1 MQQDVG
7 LPVLLPSYLLFPWPP
22 RGTAELYKDGREENS
37 FGHVVGGIE
46 KEMGGEMEED
56 MEMEDV
62 IDEELDKEPLKGPEG
77 TVTVMTVSSL
87 NNGDWLAVVYD
98 GHWWLAKSIAVD
110 TEQQDVKVEFLHPH
124 GPTAKYQ
131 PKLLT
136 KDVCFCP
143 VEDMIVKLMGNASP
157 VQLRAREIYS
167 IAPDVMDFIEHEHV
181 RLLLLKA

>member
-1 MQQDVG
+1 
-7 LPVLLPSYLLFPWPP
+7 
-22 RGTAELYKDGREENS
+22 
-37 FGHVVGGIE
+37 
-46 KEMGGEMEED
+46 MEED

-110 TEQQDVKVEFLHPH
+110 TEQQQDVKVEFLHPH

-131 PKLLT
+131 PKLLAR
-136 KDVCFCP
+136 DVCFCP
-143 VEDMIVKLMGNASP
+143 VEDSETNGKCITSP
-157 VQLRAREIYS
+157 IKNRRDLQHS
-167 IAPDVMDFIEHEHV
+167 P
-181 RLLLLKA
+181 